1 MLSINLN
8 TNVMLLIPRSKK
20 SLDFFSNFTFNPFR
34 TTRFQLVQKLSFFQ
48 ILLPLGCKT
57 TCRCPHVNT
66 TSSFQEIFGDTH
78 VPIVLKGKLHTF
90 LNIFID
96 NEISTLSSMLALS
109 KFIITIEMLFRLF
122 RGLW

>member
-1 MLSINLN
+1 MLGPYDPSNLY
-8 TNVMLLIPRSKK
+8 V
-20 SLDFFSNFTFNPFR
+20 NPFR

-48 ILLPLGCKT
+48 ILLPLGCKK

-66 TSSFQEIFGDTH
+66 TSSLQEIFGDTH

-96 NEISTLSSMLALS
+96 NEISTLNAILALI
-109 KFIITIEMLFRLF
+109 KFIITIEILFRLF
-122 RGLW
+122 RGHWCPYHP